1 MGRAHL
7 ARRRIVSYESRI
19 KTCEGYR
26 KHFVNQLQVLKNKC
40 LNREISYEEYENLAS
55 KKQGEKT
62 FEEWIKYYDNY
73 ILECKNIIESE
84 RGIIKRSNI
93 ISSLASFFFISIF
106 ILLFATQG
114 GKIIGFATQDNSQTY
129 TEDINLNLGNSSSY
143 AWQIKNLG
151 QLTSLKISGKML
163 DSGSAKIYLDDILI
177 LDSNSLKAEKNKN
190 SFLTGFAVQTGYNS
204 EVTEDIT
211 NPTQTKEKEVD
222 SPKEEVSPS
231 PSDSTSAPNEILNE
245 ITFTDYCQDTCDL
258 ENLNLNKSI
267 YTIRIELDNSEINI
281 DSLNYQ
287 IIELDNIEQELNQ
300 TEDLLNNSEILNL
313 TDTFNQT
320 QTNETILNET
330 ISNITE
336 ISNSTLKL
344 IKEIPTQRISI
355 NQTINLTLTD
365 YFENS
370 YFYEFIGN
378 NLNSSITGDIISL
391 TPLENFKGAT
401 KGKIIAYRENES
413 LESNEFLVLISSNT
427 VSISTTRSKITVGE
441 PVKWEK
447 NISFDDVENLTLS
460 LPENAENIKVTET
473 SKEENSQRVSN
484 TITGNVISNFN
495 SNKPSFF
502 KNFFNKLRS
511 AFTGYAISD
520 SSEQVNPEVNII
532 LDDNSKD
539 YTIEYETEAP
549 TSQEKET
556 EAGKEILISG
566 PDSLHYTDVIASTNI
581 PNSIPISSSENIKL
595 FWHNYENNSIQLK
608 EVNNISETNLIENSE
623 IPVSNIPYINLENNF
638 TNLTNSIQNQNYIL
652 QEMPFDSYDLDGNG
666 NLDYIEWVVPHLSN
680 QTFTLI
686 FSRENSSTPGNNIS
700 IEGLANSQYSHLSTD
715 KTSSVHEISDNI
727 IAYYPFDKDD
737 ATTSYDFANNYNGTF
752 IANNITNSTNCVIN
766 NCFQLNGAGDYIS
779 VDLIPIDWTN
789 RNWSASVWARLDAD
803 AAAGIGIFTNRPGN
817 AEWVTLGYTSQNF
830 IGVEL
835 GNGIGQIDTTINPAG
850 TGWQY
855 YTLVKNDSGLGLY
868 INTTYYHLTNTPG
881 SIGAPDTL
889 ISIGDWF
896 NGGQTW
902 KGAIDEFM
910 FLNISLNDTQV
921 SQIYQNTSRRYVS
934 SGIQEIRAF
943 NITSNVN
950 NFNLSLQNYNRK
962 FGTNISA
969 RIGTWDISY
978 DYNTSDIDS
987 SLNLLGAYFN
997 FDNRSNL
1004 NENQTLAVDRRSLHN
1019 GTIIGGNTTITDSV
1033 YDRALQFD
1041 GSGDYVNVPASSDS
1055 RLNLMTQGTLMAWIK
1070 PSSLGA
1076 QREGI
1081 IERTTNSYAFG
1092 IDTAQ
1097 AISCG
1102 KYGID
1107 ELLGGTVTAG
1117 VWQHVVCTINAGNVT
1132 IYLDGSVVASDTK
1145 ATWDSSSTAVKI
1157 GTDGV
1162 SPGATAKDF
1171 QGSIDEVMI
1180 FNRSLTAGEV
1190 SEIYVK
1196 GRALWTFTD
1205 YQNITARNSN
1215 DNWSLNNFTIPT
1227 TATHVLPNF
1236 LLTSDSNRFFTP
1248 ILQATTTNPANATTD
1263 YLITPDTTSPVITIN
1278 FPANTTYSTIHLPL
1292 MFNVSLNEQ
1301 GSAKYS
1307 LDNGLN
1313 NYTLLNSTGGTIGS
1327 MLNRSNGSI
1336 AAGSYTFKV
1345 YANDTAGNNN
1355 NTANVTFSIDLT
1367 SPIVTIINP
1376 QTAFYNSSSITFN
1389 VSLNENGSV
1398 RYSLDNGLTNY
1409 SMTGNASGTGFN
1421 ATNTSIA
1428 DGTYNFKV
1436 YSNDTAGNTNLTSN
1450 ITFYV
1455 DTTKPAI
1462 SFIGNT
1468 PADASSQS
1476 ATAIVVNVS
1485 SNGSLSGL
1493 SDPDH
1498 YVVTNFDNSLVGWWT
1513 MDDLNASSDPIDL
1526 TGINNGSAKNGASQ
1540 NSSQGSGRFGKSFVF
1555 DGGDDWVSVPAISL
1569 APPQEF
1575 TFSFWIKRNE
1585 LTSNNW
1591 KTLIGFG
1598 GGDGIF
1604 ITQTTNKLYFESSS
1618 PTTYTD
1624 LTIDTTNW
1632 FHIVISQNSSNV
1644 SSAYLNGIKSSIN
1657 PTRTSSFNV
1666 ISINSPGRAVE
1677 YFNGSMDEI
1686 MIFNRSLSLAEI
1698 KSLYNASAN
1707 KYYNNFT
1714 NLSTGSHSFT
1724 SYAVDS
1730 AANRNSR
1737 SRTVTISS
1745 GNTAPVITNVTISS
1759 SFSITENSFT
1769 SAKLNFTVYDADGF
1783 TDINGSNAKASFNR
1797 TLETTRKDPSCINT
1811 ANWSTNYA
1819 NFSCTV
1825 NIWYFDGSGDWTVN
1839 ASIGDLSSANAVN
1852 QTGLFTLGQTSAF
1865 VTSPGNLTFGTLSRG
1880 ASNQTASNDPL
1891 LLNNTGNKNIT
1902 AGNVQ
1907 INATDLIGETNAAYR
1922 IYAANIS
1929 VGIFTGSNKECDIG
1943 INGNASSMNKSYF
1956 NAVNQSIL
1964 LVGNHST
1971 NDGSTGQEQLYFCI
1985 RTIGTENIG
1994 QAYSTNT
2001 TQGPWTIKILA
2012 VAFAFGSLSRKKKKI
2027 TKDKLLKALLITKT
2041 EITIKESVPQSEV
2054 INILFEE
2061 IQKKYSITKQELLQI
2076 INENINDTIPV
2087 SIFTKGLG
2095 GLEAVC
2101 KYLKENKGLSY
2112 VEIARLLNRD
2122 QRTIWTAYNKASK
2135 KISYSLE
2142 INENTPLL
2150 PLSFIGNRDHTIIES
2165 SIIYLKEKGL
2175 KYVEIA
2181 KLLNRDQRNIWTT
2194 YKKATENREEKEYI
2208 APQ

>member
-7 ARRRIVSYESRI
+7 ARRRIDSYRNRI
-19 KTCEGYR
+19 QTCEGYK
-26 KHFVNQLQVLKNKC
+26 KHFVNQLQNLKNRC
-40 LNREISYEEYENLAS
+40 LNREISYEEYKNLIQ
-55 KKQGEKT
+55 KKQDDKT
-62 FEEWIKYYDNY
+62 CEEWINYYDSY
-73 ILECKNIIESE
+73 IKECKNIIESE
-84 RGIIKRSNI
+84 RGIIKKSNI
-93 ISSLASFFFISIF
+93 VSSVASLFFISIF

-163 DSGSAKIYLDDILI
+163 DSGLAKIYLDDILI
-177 LDSNSLKAEKNKN
+177 LDSNSLKAEKNQN
-190 SFLTGFAVQTGYNS
+190 SFLTGFAIQTGYNS

-267 YTIRIELDNSEINI
+267 YTIRIELDNSEIDINSLTYGLIPLEVNI
-281 DSLNYQ
+281 PEINETEK
-287 IIELDNIEQELNQ
+287 ITNI
-300 TEDLLNNSEILNL
+300 SEILNL
-313 TDTFNQT
+313 TDITNQT

-413 LESNEFLVLISSNT
+413 LESNEFLVLVSSNT

-460 LPENAENIKVTET
+460 LPENAKNIKVTET
-473 SKEENSQRVSN
+473 SKEENSQGVSSL
-484 TITGNVISNFN
+484 ITGNVISNFN
-495 SNKPSFF
+495 SNKPGFF
-502 KNFFNKLRS
+502 KNFFNKLRK

-566 PDSLHYTDVIASTNI
+566 PDSLYYTDVIASTNI
-581 PNSIPISSSENIKL
+581 ANKISINSAEQIKL
-595 FWHNYENNSIQLK
+595 FWHNYENNSIELK

-623 IPVSNIPYINLENNF
+623 IAVSNIPYIDLENTF
-638 TNLTNSIQNQNYIL
+638 TNLSSSLTNNNYIL
-652 QEMPFDSYDLDGNG
+652 QEMPFDSYDLDGDG
-666 NLDYIEWVVPHLSN
+666 NLDYLEWVVPHLSN
-680 QTFTLI
+680 QTFTLR
-686 FSRENSSTPGNNIS
+686 FTRENSSTFGDNIS

-715 KTSSVHEISDNI
+715 KTSSAHQLSDNI
-727 IAYYPFDKDD
+727 LAYYPFDKDD

-779 VDLIPIDWTN
+779 VDLLPIDWTN
-789 RNWSASVWARLDAD
+789 QNWSTSVWARLDAD

-817 AEWVTLGYTSQNF
+817 AEWVTLGYTSQGF

-835 GNGIGQIDTTINPAG
+835 AGTQIDTTINPAG
-850 TGWQY
+850 KGWQY

-868 INTTYYHLTNTPG
+868 INTTYYHLTDTPG
-881 SIGAPDTL
+881 SIGAPDTM

-902 KGAIDEFM
+902 KGALDEVM
-910 FLNISLNDTQV
+910 FFNTSLNDTQV

-934 SGIQEIRAF
+934 SGVQEIKFF
-943 NITSNVN
+943 NISSNAN
-950 NFNLSLQNYNRK
+950 QLNITLQNYDRK
-962 FGTNISA
+962 YGTNISA
-969 RIGTWDISY
+969 RIGTWDISK
-978 DYNTSDIDS
+978 DYNTSDLDS
-987 SLNLLGAYFN
+987 SKNGLVLYYN
-997 FDNRSNL
+997 FDNRSSL
-1004 NENQTLAVDRRSLHN
+1004 GENQTLVVDRTGKSKN
-1019 GTIIGGNTTITDSV
+1019 GTIFGGNTTV
-1033 YDRALQFD
+1033 NGGVFERAIQFD
-1041 GSGDYVNVPASSDS
+1041 GVDDEINISYSNSLNATQNITLSAWVYQTAWNNYPGIIGKLYETTGSYSMHIRDDNTIRFELEGTGYNPTTKAITNNQWNHVLTTYDGVTMRVYIDGVEVGSGGAGPAS
-1055 RLNLMTQGTLMAWIK
+1055 RTGNNNNTWIGHLPGYGWFNGT
-1070 PSSLGA
+1070 
-1076 QREGI
+1076 
-1081 IERTTNSYAFG
+1081 
-1092 IDTAQ
+1092 
-1097 AISCG
+1097 
-1102 KYGID
+1102 ID
-1107 ELLGGTVTAG
+1107 EA
-1117 VWQHVVCTINAGNVT
+1117 
-1132 IYLDGSVVASDTK
+1132 
-1145 ATWDSSSTAVKI
+1145 
-1157 GTDGV
+1157 
-1162 SPGATAKDF
+1162 
-1171 QGSIDEVMI
+1171 MI
-1180 FNRSLTAGEV
+1180 FNRSLSAEEV
-1190 SEIYVK
+1190 KELYIK
-1196 GRALWTFTD
+1196 GRALWTYTD

-1215 DNWSLNNFTIPT
+1215 DNWSLNSFNISTST
-1227 TATHVLPNF
+1227 THVLPSF
-1236 LLTSDSNRFFTP
+1236 LLVSDINNFFTP
-1248 ILQATTTNPANATTD
+1248 ILQAITSNPANITTH
-1263 YLITPDTTSPVITIN
+1263 PDVTAPTVTIN
-1278 FPANTTYSTIHLPL
+1278 FPSNTTYGPNNLPL
-1292 MFNVSLNEQ
+1292 MFNVSLNEN
-1301 GSAKYS
+1301 GSVKYS

-1313 NYTLLNSTGGTIGS
+1313 NYSMINSSGGVLGTLF
-1327 MLNRSNGSI
+1327 NRSNGSI
-1336 AAGSYTFKV
+1336 ASGSYNFKV
-1345 YANDTAGNNN
+1345 YANDTSGNNN
-1355 NTANVTFSIDLT
+1355 NTANVTFSVDVT
-1367 SPIVTIINP
+1367 SPVVTIISP
-1376 QTAFYNSSSITFN
+1376 TATTYTTSSLVFN
-1389 VSLNENGSV
+1389 VSLNENGTV
-1398 RYSLDNGLTNY
+1398 RYSLNAGLFNY
-1409 SMTGNASGTGFN
+1409 TMQGNASGTGFN

-1428 DGTYNFKV
+1428 NGDYNFKV
-1436 YSNDTAGNTNLTSN
+1436 YANDTLGNNNNTANV
-1450 ITFYV
+1450 TF
-1455 DTTKPAI
+1455 T
-1462 SFIGNT
+1462 
-1468 PADASSQS
+1468 
-1476 ATAIVVNVS
+1476 
-1485 SNGSLSGL
+1485 
-1493 SDPDH
+1493 
-1498 YVVTNFDNSLVGWWT
+1498 
-1513 MDDLNASSDPIDL
+1513 
-1526 TGINNGSAKNGASQ
+1526 
-1540 NSSQGSGRFGKSFVF
+1540 
-1555 DGGDDWVSVPAISL
+1555 VSV
-1569 APPQEF
+1569 
-1575 TFSFWIKRNE
+1575 
-1585 LTSNNW
+1585 
-1591 KTLIGFG
+1591 G
-1598 GGDGIF
+1598 G
-1604 ITQTTNKLYFESSS
+1604 
-1618 PTTYTD
+1618 
-1624 LTIDTTNW
+1624 
-1632 FHIVISQNSSNV
+1632 
-1644 SSAYLNGIKSSIN
+1644 
-1657 PTRTSSFNV
+1657 
-1666 ISINSPGRAVE
+1666 
-1677 YFNGSMDEI
+1677 
-1686 MIFNRSLSLAEI
+1686 
-1698 KSLYNASAN
+1698 
-1707 KYYNNFT
+1707 
-1714 NLSTGSHSFT
+1714 
-1724 SYAVDS
+1724 
-1730 AANRNSR
+1730 
-1737 SRTVTISS
+1737 
-1745 GNTAPVITNVTISS
+1745 GNTAPIITNVTIAS

-1769 SAKLNFTVYDADGF
+1769 AAKLNFTVYDADGF
-1783 TDINGSNAKASFNR
+1783 TDINFSNAKAQFNR
-1797 TLETTRKDPSCINT
+1797 TLETTRKDPSCTNT

-1852 QTGLFTLGQTSAF
+1852 QTALFTLGQTSAF

-1880 ASNQTASNDPL
+1880 SSNQTASNDPL

-1902 AGNVQ
+1902 AGNIQ
-1907 INATDLIGETNAAYR
+1907 INATDLIGETNVAYG
-1922 IYAANIS
+1922 IWAANIS

-2027 TKDKLLKALLITKT
+2027 SKDKLLKALLITKT

-2061 IQKKYSITKQELLQI
+2061 IQKKYDITKQELLQI

-2194 YKKATENREEKEYI
+2194 YKKATENREKKEYI